1 VAVSDQPNNELLD
14 QLPAADEQPS
24 VDDAVVQDEVE
35 QQEASR
41 STDAAPDASAD
52 SAETTPQLSSGDV
65 EVEPVEAMGEQ
76 QPEEAQTAESPDGEP
91 DGAAAAQG
99 QEAVAEEAENVQEDE
114 TDAVVEEAIE
124 SPDEQ
129 SEGAAAVQA
138 QEAVAEEAGDAQVD
152 EAEAVVEVA
161 PIEEAPEEAE
171 EAEEE
176 SQKDWYIL
184 KVQVNREDS
193 IREALLRRIKIE
205 GLEEFFGDIVVPT
218 EEVAEFNKSG
228 KRRVV
233 KKKLYPGYI
242 LVNMAINDETWFLV
256 RETPGVGDFT
266 GSAGKP
272 TPMEQREVERILK
285 IGAEVE
291 GASGQVKTAIPFK
304 AGDRVRVKDGY
315 FQNFEGDVETVD
327 EANGRI
333 TVMINIFGR
342 STPVELEHW
351 QVESV

>member
-1 VAVSDQPNNELLD
+1 MSDQPNNESLD
-14 QLPAADEQPS
+14 QSPTAVEQPP
-24 VDDAVVQDEVE
+24 VDDVVVQSENE
-35 QQEASR
+35 QQEPSQSVDVASD
-41 STDAAPDASAD
+41 SSLD
-52 SAETTPQLSSGDV
+52 SAETPPQMSDGDAKA
-65 EVEPVEAMGEQ
+65 EPVETMDEQ
-76 QPEEAQTAESPDGEP
+76 PPEETQAAES
-91 DGAAAAQG
+91 A
-99 QEAVAEEAENVQEDE
+99 DE
-114 TDAVVEEAIE
+114 
-124 SPDEQ
+124 
-129 SEGAAAVQA
+129 QA
-138 QEAVAEEAGDAQVD
+138 QEAVAEEVQED
-152 EAEAVVEVA
+152 ETNAAVEEVA
-161 PIEEAPEEAE
+161 EESEEAA
-171 EAEEE
+171 AEEE
-176 SQKDWYIL
+176 ERKDWYIL

-218 EEVAEFNKSG
+218 EEVAEFNKNG

-242 LVNMAINDETWFLV
+242 LVNMFINDETWFLV

-291 GASGQVKTAIPFK
+291 GAGGQVKTAIPFK
-304 AGDRVRVKDGY
+304 AGDHVRVKDGY

-351 QVESV
+351 QVESI